1 MTQIAGASGPAR
13 RHAVTLIEAVLFIS
27 VALGLIV
34 GGLVFYR
41 QAYISSEVTET
52 SRIVTAAVTASREV
66 AYHGGLHDCTGA
78 DSIGTILR
86 SGGYMPDNYFRDGY
100 YLNLDWLSRIDEA
113 SIPQG
118 AYIYQV
124 STEPRG
130 CDLSVPVPP
139 EAELP
144 HVQLF
149 FDRSLVTSFLDGAI
163 RGFLHDE
170 EKVCTRIMSMDESGY
185 GPMGADAYYV
195 TVNYFDGSERDH
207 LFERDGAL
215 TPDKAASL
223 CNGWLQMS
231 VYYRL

>member
-1 MTQIAGASGPAR
+1 
-13 RHAVTLIEAVLFIS
+13 
-27 VALGLIV
+27 
-34 GGLVFYR
+34 
-41 QAYISSEVTET
+41 
-52 SRIVTAAVTASREV
+52 
-66 AYHGGLHDCTGA
+66 
-78 DSIGTILR
+78 
-86 SGGYMPDNYFRDGY
+86 MPDNYFRDGY

-118 AYIYQV
+118 AYIRQV
-124 STEPRG
+124 STEPRA
-130 CDLSVPVPP
+130 CNAPASVPF
-139 EAELP
+139 EADLQ
-144 HVQLF
+144 HVELF

-185 GPMGADAYYV
+185 GPMGTDAYYV
-195 TVNYFDGSERDH
+195 IFTYSDGSLRDH